1 MEKNKKD
8 RIIGILEQT
17 KLFPFFKNRVCQ
29 HLKVFWLP
37 WFFLAI
43 LAVACAFGYET
54 RIIIMSISM
63 GLFVIALVFRPLNII
78 HGLIGAR
85 GDVKMFFLMFC
96 LINFLF
102 SGIYY
107 YGFFQFAGI
116 TFDVSQPHV
125 EFFSFEEQD
134 RSVKAMVIEE
144 ENPTVV
150 KNNRMEQLDFHGVRI
165 KDSGDNEKKVA
176 TKKTKYEYLPRPQS
190 ESAHFYHRIDYI
202 WVLQNTFLTSLMQE
216 PTEFYSFTCTYNGNH
231 DYNDRNAVM
240 ARGFH
245 WFLVF
250 HILVSWIFLG
260 VFISLIYQKFRNM

>member
-17 KLFPFFKNRVCQ
+17 KLFPFFKNRVSQ
-29 HLKVFWLP
+29 HVKAFWLP

-43 LAVACAFGYET
+43 LAIACAFGYET
-54 RIIIMSISM
+54 RLIIMYISM
-63 GLFVIALVFRPLNII
+63 GLFVFALVFRPLNII

-96 LINFLF
+96 LINILF

-107 YGFFQFAGI
+107 SGFFRFAGI

-125 EFFSFEEQD
+125 EFFFFEEQD
-134 RSVKAMVIEE
+134 KSVKAIIIEE
-144 ENPTVV
+144 ENPIVV
-150 KNNRMEQLDFHGVRI
+150 RNGEMEQLDSRRVRI
-165 KDSGDNEKKVA
+165 KEFWKSKMEVTAKQ
-176 TKKTKYEYLPRPQS
+176 TKYEYLLRHDP
-190 ESAHFYHRIDYI
+190 EKAHFYHKVDYI
-202 WVLQNTFLTSLMQE
+202 WVLQNTILTSLMQE

-231 DYNDRNAVM
+231 EFNDRNAVM